1 MKPEERTSV
10 KEEETMENL
19 QELIKRL
26 NEIESKNWISE
37 IKRSLME
44 LDQRKRKESDS
55 EDTRWNLVGMDY
67 LPVERQPLYL
77 TVEEKEGGER
87 KVIEGFLEDEKW
99 YDEGGGSLKSKGFKV
114 IAWLPKDVPEPCRKT
129 SIQ

>member
-55 EDTRWNLVGMDY
+55 EETRWNLVGMDY
-67 LPVERQPLYL
+67 LPVEQQPLYL

-87 KVIEGFLEDEKW
+87 KVIEGFLEGEKW